1 MEPSDRELIKAAI
14 KGDSESFEMLIP
26 LFSRRLFA
34 VAFAILQDREEA
46 EDVVQETF
54 LRAFESRWRLR
65 DPEKFPAFVTTIA
78 RNRARDL
85 YRKKR
90 SVPLRDDAAEIVDEF
105 APKPDE
111 QTFGAEVSQCVL
123 SALSTLPEQYRLAV
137 TLRYLEDM
145 DYESI
150 ERTMSLSNGALR
162 GILGRAL
169 EKMRRVLRPALAAM
183 KG

>member
-14 KGDSESFEMLIP
+14 EGDPDNFEMLIP

-54 LRAFESRWRLR
+54 LRAFKSRWRLR
-65 DPEKFPAFVTTIA
+65 DPDKFPAFITAIA

-90 SVPLRDDAAEIVDEF
+90 PVPLQDDAPEIADES
-105 APKPDE
+105 APRPDG
-111 QTFGAEVSQCVL
+111 QASDVSQCVL
-123 SALSTLPEQYRLAV
+123 SALSALPEQHRLAV
-137 TLRYLEDM
+137 TLRYLDGM
-145 DYESI
+145 DYDSI

-169 EKMRRVLRPALAAM
+169 GKMRRALKPALAAM
-183 KG
+183 ER